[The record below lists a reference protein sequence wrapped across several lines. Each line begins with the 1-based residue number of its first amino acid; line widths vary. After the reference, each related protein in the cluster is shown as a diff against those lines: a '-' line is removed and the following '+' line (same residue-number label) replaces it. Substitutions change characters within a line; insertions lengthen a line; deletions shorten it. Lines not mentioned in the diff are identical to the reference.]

1 MATDAGDN
9 NTTSAA
15 SAEGDAPAGG
25 AGRQTVDAETVE
37 VVFRKVRPKTDPVG
51 RYPGFSPGSEILSAG
66 TVIKPGHRPLTC
78 DILWERDV
86 AVTLR
91 DGTVIYTDV
100 FLPAGGASLPAI
112 VSWSPYGKGGGGNQ
126 VLDDFPFRAG
136 VAKSEVSELQK
147 WEAPDPAWWC
157 AHGYA
162 IVNPDARGAF
172 ASGGDIQFF
181 GPQEGRDG
189 YDVIEWVAAQE
200 WSNGKVGL
208 AGNSWLAI
216 AQWFIAAE
224 RPPHLAAIA
233 PWEGLFDLYRH
244 DVQRGGIPDSG
255 FNDTI
260 LDLMCGDGRVED
272 MPAMV
277 ERHRLMNDYWEGKR
291 AKVEQIDVP
300 AYVVGSWSNPLH
312 TPGTLEAFGLMG
324 SQEKW
329 LRVHNSQEW
338 PDFYSNQD
346 DLRRFFDRYLRDLR
360 NGWEQTSPIRLSVL
374 DPGGEDEVNRVV
386 EAFPPASAP
395 IRRLY
400 LDAASSG
407 LVYVAPAQEGRV
419 DYPAD
424 DGKSEATFD
433 ITFDRDTEVIG
444 FLSVCLWLEADGA
457 DDMDVFVR
465 LEKLSSRGNA
475 LAIPFM
481 PVPGPVSAV
490 ARVAKRA
497 GVKKAAGLFWS
508 GPRGRLR
515 VSHREIDPARSAPA
529 QPFLTHR
536 VEERLAPGQI
546 VPVEISLGAVGMRW
560 HEGERLRLTVA
571 GYDLT
576 PLPMPGVRP
585 PELRNKG
592 RHVIHC
598 GGNFDSALLLPIV
611 S

>member
-1 MATDAGDN
+1 MATE
-9 NTTSAA
+9 
-15 SAEGDAPAGG
+15 AEGNEAVGG
-25 AGRQTVDAETVE
+25 TGSEAMGSETVE
-37 VVFRKVRPKTDPVG
+37 VAFRKARPKTDPVG
-51 RYPGFSPGSEILSAG
+51 RYPGFSPGSEILPAG
-66 TVIKPGHRPLTC
+66 TVVKSGYRPLTC

-86 AVTLR
+86 AVALR

-112 VSWSPYGKGGGGNQ
+112 VAWSPYGKGGGGNQ

-136 VAKSEVSELQK
+136 VAKSAVSELQK

-189 YDVIEWVAAQE
+189 HDLIEWVAAQE

-244 DVQRGGIPDSG
+244 DVQRGGVPDAG

-277 ERHRLMNDYWEGKR
+277 ERYPLMNRYWEDKR

-300 AYVVGSWSNPLH
+300 AYVVASWSNPLH
-312 TPGTLEAFGLMG
+312 TPGTLEAFDLMG
-324 SQEKW
+324 SAEKW

-338 PDFYSNQD
+338 PDFYANQD
-346 DLRRFFDRYLRDLR
+346 DLRRFFDRYLRDLQ
-360 NGWEQTSPIRLSVL
+360 NGWEQTPRIRLSVL
-374 DPGGEDEVNRVV
+374 DPRGEDEVDRAV
-386 EAFPPASAP
+386 EAFPPASAS

-400 LDAASSG
+400 LDAATHG
-407 LVYVAPAQEGRV
+407 LVDVAPTEAGRV
-419 DYPAD
+419 DYQAD
-424 DGKSEATFD
+424 DGKSTATFEV
-433 ITFDRDTEVIG
+433 TFDRDTEVLG
-444 FLSVCLWLEADGA
+444 FLSLCLWLEAEGA
-457 DDMDVFVR
+457 DDMDVFVS
-465 LEKLSSRGNA
+465 LEKLNSRGKA
-475 LAIPFM
+475 LTVPFM
-481 PVPGPVSAV
+481 PAPRPVRTAAGL
-490 ARVAKRA
+490 ARRA
-497 GVKKAAGLFWS
+497 GVKKVGGFFWS

-529 QPFLTHR
+529 RPFLTHR

-546 VPVEISLGAVGMRW
+546 VPIEVSLGAVGMRW
-560 HEGERLRLTVA
+560 RRGERLRITVA

-576 PLPMPGVRP
+576 PLPMPGVKP
-585 PELRNKG
+585 PELRNRG

-598 GGNFDSALLLPIV
+598 GGSYDSALLLPV
-611 S
+611 VN